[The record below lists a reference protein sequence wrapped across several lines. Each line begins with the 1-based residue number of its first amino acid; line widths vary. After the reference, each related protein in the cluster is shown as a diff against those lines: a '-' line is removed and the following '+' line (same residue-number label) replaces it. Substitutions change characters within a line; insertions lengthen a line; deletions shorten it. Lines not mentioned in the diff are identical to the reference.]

1 MTPDQYF
8 QAALTHH
15 RQGALKEAERFYRQ
29 LLAIA
34 PQHVHGLHYL
44 GVLCHQA
51 GRHDEA
57 ISLIE
62 QAIRLLPQQPDQ
74 HNNLGLALRAA
85 GQLPAAIQ
93 QFERALQLNPQDAD
107 LWLNIASSYHVTAD
121 LQAAARCYRQALQ
134 LAPHEAEIR
143 QGLLQVLQAL
153 GNQAQR
159 EGQAALAADFCREA
173 ISLQPHDAAL
183 HYNLGNALRELGM
196 AAEAA
201 ACYRQSLVLA
211 PNDADTHNNLGN
223 VLRELHFLPEAIACY
238 EQALKLNPKLYHA
251 RVHLAHQRQHIC
263 DWRFLDDDVKQIR
276 QWVAEIEHAQVSPFA
291 FLAMPGTTA
300 AEQLRCAQQ
309 WTRNRYQTLLQQPP
323 LNARNTARP
332 KKAQLHIGYLSGDFR
347 LHPLA
352 SLITEMLEL
361 HDRQVFRISAYS
373 YAHDDETVARKRLEA
388 AVDQFV
394 DIRSLSL
401 AQAAQRI
408 HEDGVDILLDLTGYT
423 QASRSGILALRPA
436 PIQASWLGFP
446 GSMGAPFVDYLISD
460 AVITPLEQRAHYSE
474 TLALLPQAYQPNN
487 NARTLA
493 ASTARS
499 AHGLPEQ
506 GLVFCC
512 FNQSFKITPEVFA
525 CWMRLLL
532 ATPDSVL
539 WLLECNSL
547 ATANLRQA
555 AQDQG
560 VDADRL
566 VFAPRL
572 PLDQHLARHAHAD
585 LVLDTR
591 PYNAHT
597 TASDALWMGVPLI
610 TCAGDTFASRVAASL
625 LQAAGLPEL
634 VTDSPQ
640 AYETLALELAQ
651 DHERLQQYRARLAQ
665 RQGALFDTPAF
676 TRELE
681 TLYLKLW
688 QAQAPN

>member
-29 LLAIA
+29 LLALA

-51 GRHDEA
+51 GRHTEA

-62 QAIRLLPQQPDQ
+62 QAIKLAPQQPDQ

-85 GQLPAAIQ
+85 GQLPAAIA
-93 QFERALQLNPQDAD
+93 QFERAIQLNPQDAD
-107 LWLNIASSYHVTAD
+107 LWLNIASSHHASGDLHSALTA
-121 LQAAARCYRQALQ
+121 YRQALQ

-143 QGLLQVLQAL
+143 SGLLQALQTL
-153 GNQAQR
+153 GNQAQLG
-159 EGQAALAADFCREA
+159 GQHALAADLCREA
-173 ISLQPHDAAL
+173 IHLQPQNAAL
-183 HYNLGNALRELGM
+183 HYNLGNALRELGQ

-201 ACYRQSLVLA
+201 ASYRQALLLA
-211 PNDADTHNNLGN
+211 PHDAEAHNNLGN
-223 VLRELHFLPEAIACY
+223 VLRELQQLPEAIACY
-238 EQALKLNPKLYHA
+238 EQALKLNPQLYHA

-263 DWRFLDDDVKQIR
+263 DWRFLQDDIR
-276 QWVAEIEHAQVSPFA
+276 DIRRWVAEIPEAQISPFA
-291 FLAMPGTTA
+291 FLALPGTTP

-309 WTRNRYQTLLQQPP
+309 WTQQRYQSLLKQPALCDQQA
-323 LNARNTARP
+323 ARAD
-332 KKAQLHIGYLSGDFR
+332 KAKLHIGYLSGDFR

-361 HDRQVFRISAYS
+361 HDRQSFSISAYS
-373 YAHDDETVARKRLEA
+373 YAQDDGTAARKRLEA
-388 AVDQFV
+388 AVDSFV

-401 AQAAQRI
+401 QQAAQRI
-408 HEDGVDILLDLTGYT
+408 HADQVDILIDLTGYT
-423 QASRSGILALRPA
+423 QTSRTGILALRPA
-436 PIQASWLGFP
+436 QLQASWLGFP
-446 GSMGAPFVDYLISD
+446 GSMGATFIDYLISD
-460 AVITPLEQRAHYSE
+460 AIITPAEHSEHYSE
-474 TLALLPQAYQPNN
+474 SLALLPHAYQPNDN
-487 NARTLA
+487 LRPIA
-493 ASTARS
+493 ASSTRS

-539 WLLECNSL
+539 WLLECNS
-547 ATANLRQA
+547 TASENLRQA
-555 AQDQG
+555 AQAQG
-560 VDADRL
+560 VDAQRL
-566 VFAPRL
+566 IFAPRV

-610 TCAGDTFASRVAASL
+610 TCAGESFASRVAASL
-625 LQAAGLPEL
+625 LQAAGMAEL
-634 VTDSPQ
+634 VTESAQ
-640 AYETLALELAQ
+640 AYEALALNLAQ
-651 DHERLQQYRARLAQ
+651 DRTRLQQYKAQLSQ

-676 TRELE
+676 TRDLE
-681 TLYLKLW
+681 SLYLRLW
-688 QAQAPN
+688 QTPA